1 MEFKEILNMIIN
13 IRNLLEIR
21 ENEEI
26 KHILKRIVNEYDIE
40 LIEIFSFEVFL
51 KLYIHKNKSYLALD
65 MSFWIIFENFIKGYM
80 FCDKTD
86 SENNF
91 NLMSGAFNIMSM
103 MITCFC
109 RFDFINLINCLSV
122 IWLLIILMDERCTF
136 LSRSC

>member
-86 SENNF
+86 S
-91 NLMSGAFNIMSM
+91 
-103 MITCFC
+103 
-109 RFDFINLINCLSV
+109 
-122 IWLLIILMDERCTF
+122 
-136 LSRSC
+136 